1 MLFHLWLFLWTAE
14 GAEGPEEERREKGFA
29 YNSTYISGIDWGVSS
44 NTLSFGLCQA
54 LIEKNIQ
61 IFPLDCA
68 ADLVNV
74 WAYVEA
80 YPDEIESAIR
90 RQDEADEILDTPENI
105 K

>member
-1 MLFHLWLFLWTAE
+1 LGSQIKYT
-14 GAEGPEEERREKGFA
+14 
-29 YNSTYISGIDWGVSS
+29 
-44 NTLSFGLCQA
+44 SFGFCQA
-54 LIEKNIQ
+54 RIEKNIQ

-80 YPDEIESAIR
+80 YPDKIDSAIR